1 MLDQNTDR
9 NIWMIGAV
17 VVGVVLIV
25 LARTVFKEVFNTI
38 AAFLKKMVTDA
49 TGNWSNGNGA
59 TVLFQLS
66 TVDWGSVAQ
75 HASTIILK

>member
-25 LARTVFKEVFNTI
+25 LARTVFKDVFNLI
-38 AAFLKKMVTDA
+38 ATFLKKMVTDA
-49 TGNWSNGNGA
+49 TSNWDKGA

>member
-25 LARTVFKEVFNTI
+25 LARTVFKDVFNTI
-38 AAFLKKMVTDA
+38 ATFLKKMVTDA
-49 TGNWSNGNGA
+49 TGNWDGKGA

-66 TVDWGSVAQ
+66 TIDWGSVAQ

>member
-17 VVGVVLIV
+17 VVGVALII
-25 LARTVFKEVFNTI
+25 LARTVFKEVFTQI
-38 AAFLKKMVTDA
+38 GAFLKKMVTDTTGVWDKPA
-49 TGNWSNGNGA
+49 TA
-59 TVLFQLS
+59 LFQLS

>member
-17 VVGVVLIV
+17 VVGVALII
-25 LARTVFKEVFNTI
+25 LARTTFKAVFTQI
-38 AAFLKKMVTDA
+38 ANFLKQMVADTTGTWNGGKA
-49 TGNWSNGNGA
+49 TA
-59 TVLFQLS
+59 LFQLS

-75 HASTIILK
+75 QASTIILK

>member
-17 VVGVVLIV
+17 VVGVALII
-25 LARTVFKEVFNTI
+25 LARTTFKEVFTAI
-38 AAFLKKMVTDA
+38 AAFLKQMVADTTGVWNGGKA
-49 TGNWSNGNGA
+49 TA
-59 TVLFQLS
+59 LFQLS

-75 HASTIILK
+75 QASTIILK

>member
-25 LARTVFKEVFNTI
+25 LARTTFKEVFTQI
-38 AAFLKKMVTDA
+38 ANFLKKMVTDA
-49 TGNWSNGNGA
+49 TSNWNGGKA

>member
-38 AAFLKKMVTDA
+38 ATFLKKMVTDA
-49 TGNWSNGNGA
+49 TSNWNKGTA
-59 TVLFQLS
+59 TTLFQLS

>member
-25 LARTVFKEVFNTI
+25 AARNTFKEVFTNI
-38 AAFLKKMVTDA
+38 ATFLKNMVKDA
-49 TGNWSNGNGA
+49 TRNWTKA

>member
-25 LARTVFKEVFNTI
+25 LARTTFKEVFTTI
-38 AAFLKKMVTDA
+38 ATFLKKMVTDA
-49 TGNWSNGNGA
+49 ISNWDGKGA

>member
-38 AAFLKKMVTDA
+38 ATFLKKMVTDA
-49 TGNWSNGNGA
+49 TGNWDGPKA

>member
-25 LARTVFKEVFNTI
+25 AARTVFKEVFDTI
-38 AAFLKKMVTDA
+38 ATFLKKMVTDTTGTWKA
-49 TGNWSNGNGA
+49 TA
-59 TVLFQLS
+59 LFQLS

-75 HASTIILK
+75 QASTIILK

>member
-17 VVGVVLIV
+17 VVGVALIV
-25 LARTVFKEVFNTI
+25 LARTTFKNVFNSI
-38 AAFLKKMVTDA
+38 SDFLKKMVKSATD
-49 TGNWSNGNGA
+49 NWDNGA

>member
-17 VVGVVLIV
+17 VVGEALIM
-25 LARTVFKEVFNTI
+25 LARTVFKEVFNSI
-38 AAFLKKMVTDA
+38 SGFLKKMVTDA
-49 TGNWSNGNGA
+49 TSNWNGGKA
-59 TVLFQLS
+59 TALFQLS

-75 HASTIILK
+75 QASTIILK